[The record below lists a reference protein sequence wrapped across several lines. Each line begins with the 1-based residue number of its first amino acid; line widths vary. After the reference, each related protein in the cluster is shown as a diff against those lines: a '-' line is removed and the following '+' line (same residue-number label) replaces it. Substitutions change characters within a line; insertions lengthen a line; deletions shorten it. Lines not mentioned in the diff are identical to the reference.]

1 MDDPSILW
9 ARFLAGDSTVRNDL
23 VLHYLPL
30 VNRVAAK
37 IKRSSSPVPI
47 EDLRADG
54 AIGLMDAIDKFD
66 PNRGVRFEAYAVLRI
81 RGAIID
87 GVRATDWV
95 PRGVR
100 SRRSRAEHS
109 SEVLTHRFG
118 RTPLAAEVAS
128 HAGLDEADVGPADEH
143 ISGLDGELLEVS
155 GEDGPEASVDVND
168 LRRRVDSAIACL
180 GDRERILFSLYY
192 NHNLTLSQIGAIL
205 GVTEAYASQ
214 IHTRAVRDVYAKV
227 SV

>member
-1 MDDPSILW
+1 MDDPSVLW
-9 ARFLAGDSTVRNDL
+9 EKFLAGDSSLRNDL

-37 IKRSSSPVPI
+37 LKRSSPVPI

-66 PNRGVRFEAYAVLRI
+66 PERGVRFEAYAVLRI

-87 GVRATDWV
+87 GVRAKDWV
-95 PRGVR
+95 PRAFR
-100 SRRSRAEHS
+100 NRESRADHS
-109 SEVLTHRFG
+109 AEVLTHRFG
-118 RTPLAAEVAS
+118 RTPLLSEVAA
-128 HAGLDEADVGPADEH
+128 HADLDVTDLGPVGKHTFGLDEEVAEVGGD
-143 ISGLDGELLEVS
+143 
-155 GEDGPEASVDVND
+155 DGPEALVGVED
-168 LRRRVDSAIACL
+168 LRRRVDSAITSL

-192 NHNLTLSQIGAIL
+192 NQNLTLSQIGVVL
-205 GVTEAYASQ
+205 GVSEARVSK
-214 IHTRAVRDVYAKV
+214 IHTRAIRDLYAKV